1 MKKKIELR
9 NITLLA
15 TTSVD
20 VDETQISMRISAHN
34 INFGSL
40 KLLSSK
46 PPSKKY
52 PDIEYISIPHMDFN
66 GYSKFIIEDLYK
78 YFNTSHCLIVQ
89 ADSFVVNS
97 DLWKDVFLD
106 FDYIGAPW
114 SDKIEV
120 DVGSKKLVLE
130 LKETPVGNGGFS
142 LRSRKLVKECSKIN
156 YNSLNYPIKSEDI
169 IICHYLYKEM
179 LDNGIRFAPPNLA
192 AQFSMENVN
201 HLYGQNVNNV
211 FGFHG
216 KHLRDYFI
224 KKYIINSA
232 VGEW

>member
-1 MKKKIELR
+1 MKKKIKLP

-97 DLWKDVFLD
+97 DLWKDDFLD

-130 LKETPVGNGGFS
+130 LKGTPVGNGGFS
-142 LRSRKLVKECSKIN
+142 LRSHKLAKECSKIN